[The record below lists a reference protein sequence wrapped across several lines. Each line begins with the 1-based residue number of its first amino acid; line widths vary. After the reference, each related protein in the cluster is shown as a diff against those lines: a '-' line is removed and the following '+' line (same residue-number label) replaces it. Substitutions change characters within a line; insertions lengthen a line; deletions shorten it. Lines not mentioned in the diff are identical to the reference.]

1 MRLFWNKSNQP
12 ADHYQIRFKAKNGN
26 LKWKFTDTDLDENNV
41 NISGLMAYTKYI
53 FQVRGIFE
61 EQEGPYGQ
69 ANEDIETKKSLATT
83 FLEFSILQN
92 NTDYPPKYLLPIQEN
107 KNARNSSART
117 RQLTLGRC
125 TNFLIQLF
133 LSQKLLFCNRNS
145 RYYTSTCILQDNH

>member
-26 LKWKFTDTDLDENNV
+26 LKWKFTDTDSDENNV
-41 NISGLMAYTKYI
+41 NISGLMAHTKYI
-53 FQVRGIFE
+53 FQVRGLFG

-69 ANEDIETKKSLATT
+69 ANEDIETKKSSATT
-83 FLEFSILQN
+83 LLGFSFLQN
-92 NTDYPPKYLLPIQEN
+92 NTDCPPKYLLPIQEN

-125 TNFLIQLF
+125 TNFLI
-133 LSQKLLFCNRNS
+133 
-145 RYYTSTCILQDNH
+145 